1 MNTEMKPMTTLGQR
15 LKDSRLKAGLT
26 QKQVAE
32 AVGMKQPSYQ
42 YLEKN
47 DSDNKK
53 SSSHLVAIATALG
66 VDPFWLATGQ
76 PSSDIDNDIKKLLN
90 NTPDVVVDLDENN
103 QDRIW
108 IDLVNIKFS
117 CGDGESIEFHFDE
130 VVDQYE
136 FKPSFFKKHNV
147 KPENMKL
154 ALATGDSQEPYICTG
169 DIFGIDLTDKDVRD
183 GEFYAVYFE
192 GEAML
197 KQIFKEEGG
206 KLILH
211 SLNPKYRDKAVS
223 DINGANFRVIG
234 RQFYRAG

>member
-1 MNTEMKPMTTLGQR
+1 MLKDR
-15 LKDSRLKAGLT
+15 LKIARKNARKSQLE
-26 QKQVAE
+26 VAE
-32 AVGMKQPSYQ
+32 AIGITQSAYSQ
-42 YLEKN
+42 LETGRV
-47 DSDNKK
+47 D
-53 SSSHLVAIATALG
+53 SSSHLSTIAKFLG
-66 VDPFWLATGQ
+66 VDSYWLQTGDGA
-76 PSSDIDNDIKKLLN
+76 PNIDLNIKQLLDGSPN
-90 NTPDVVVDLDENN
+90 IKINTGDNREEN
-103 QDRIW
+103 IW
-108 IDLVNIKFS
+108 IDLVNIRFS

-130 VVDQYE
+130 VLEQYE
-136 FKPSFFKKHNV
+136 FKPSFFKKHGV

-206 KLILH
+206 RLILH
-211 SLNPKYRDKAVS
+211 SLNPKYRDKTVS